1 MILAEDRRKYNGGNK
16 NAGRKPLADEIKR
29 IQMMDSVAAPKE
41 VWESLWKVAKKGNTQ
56 ALRTWVEYRFGKPKD
71 RVDITSNDETLG
83 TSFKVSNLNENQL
96 EALIALHGG
105 HHSST
110 DN

>member
-1 MILAEDRRKYNGGNK
+1 MADGRKNNGGHK
-16 NAGRKPLADEIKR
+16 TAGRKPLSDEVKR
-29 IQMMDSVAAPKE
+29 IKMMDSVAAPKE
-41 VWESLWKVAKKGNTQ
+41 VWDALWKVAKDGNTQ

-83 TSFKVSNLNENQL
+83 SEWNLSKLNEKQL

-105 HHSST
+105 HDNST
-110 DN
+110 ETS